1 MYLAEPPVLR
11 ADGIWLSILD
21 SFHLFTKPHALSG
34 LPAALGLG
42 VEPSCNTGG
51 HPCLL
56 PTVHLSQSGL
66 LRATVSDGK
75 VEHAFA
81 LPDSASRRPRWKTA
95 ARDDPASV
103 LAESCRDTPTWQL
116 QAPSAGGSWVRAS
129 QHWAEALELTDT
141 RHFDQK
147 L

>member
-1 MYLAEPPVLR
+1 MPSPDSLQHWAWGKSYPVTQEVTLVSCR
-11 ADGIWLSILD
+11 
-21 SFHLFTKPHALSG
+21 
-34 LPAALGLG
+34 
-42 VEPSCNTGG
+42 PS
-51 HPCLL
+51 
-56 PTVHLSQSGL
+56 VHLSQSGL

-129 QHWAEALELTDT
+129 QQQAEALELTDT
-141 RHFDQK
+141 RHLYQR